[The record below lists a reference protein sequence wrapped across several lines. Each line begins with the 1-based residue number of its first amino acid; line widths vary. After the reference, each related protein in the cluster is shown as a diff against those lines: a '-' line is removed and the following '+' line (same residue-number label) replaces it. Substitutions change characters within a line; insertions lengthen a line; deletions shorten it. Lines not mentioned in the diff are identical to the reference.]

1 AAFAHADLPFE
12 RLVELLNPP
21 RSTAHAP
28 LTQVMLAFQNAGPAA
43 LELPSLTTERV
54 DAGLEQA
61 KFDLTLMLDESED
74 AGIAGHL
81 VYATDLFDE
90 PTARAF
96 TGRYRRLLDAV
107 VREPSVTVGEID
119 VLDGADRALV
129 PGHGPQGEPPELL
142 PDLLTTAAGID
153 PSAPA
158 LSCDD
163 RELSYRELDER
174 SNRLARNLIGLGVGP
189 ESRVVLAL
197 GRSMDL
203 WVAVWAVAKSG
214 AAFVPLDPG
223 TPPDRMTYLLG
234 DSHASV
240 GITVSEHRTSL
251 PDGVPWIVLDENG
264 FTHTLRRR
272 SAAPVGQS
280 DRTAPLRVDN
290 PAYMIYTSGST
301 GTPKGVVVTHR
312 GLGNFAAEQRDRYT
326 LTADSRV
333 LQVAKPSFDAMMLE
347 LLMVAAAG
355 GLLIVSPP
363 GVFAGE
369 ELASL
374 VTDRNVTHAFLTPG
388 VLSTLSPHRL
398 GSLKVLVAGGEA
410 VPAEVVDRWAPGRRL
425 YNGYGPTE
433 TVIMAAIS
441 TPMSPGNRVT
451 IGGPIRG
458 MDAVILDT
466 RLHPVPIGVEGELYL
481 AGI

>member
-1 AAFAHADLPFE
+1 
-12 RLVELLNPP
+12 
-21 RSTAHAP
+21 
-28 LTQVMLAFQNAGPAA
+28 
-43 LELPSLTTERV
+43 
-54 DAGLEQA
+54 
-61 KFDLTLMLDESED
+61 
-74 AGIAGHL
+74 
-81 VYATDLFDE
+81 
-90 PTARAF
+90 
-96 TGRYRRLLDAV
+96 
-107 VREPSVTVGEID
+107 
-119 VLDGADRALV
+119 
-129 PGHGPQGEPPELL
+129 
-142 PDLLTTAAGID
+142 
-153 PSAPA
+153 
-158 LSCDD
+158 
-163 RELSYRELDER
+163 
-174 SNRLARNLIGLGVGP
+174 
-189 ESRVVLAL
+189 LAL
-197 GRSMDL
+197 GRSIDL

-240 GITVSEHRTSL
+240 GMTVSEHRTTL
-251 PDGVPWIVLDENG
+251 PNGVPWIFLDDND
-264 FTHTLRRR
+264 FAHTLRRR
-272 SAAPVGQS
+272 SAAPVGQNG
-280 DRTAPLRVDN
+280 RIAPLRVDN

-333 LQVAKPSFDAMMLE
+333 LQVAMPSFDAMMLE
-347 LLMVAAAG
+347 LLMVAASG

-363 GVFAGE
+363 GVFAGD
-369 ELASL
+369 ELSAL

-410 VPAEVVDRWAPGRRL
+410 VPADVVDRWAPGRRL

-433 TVIMAAIS
+433 TAIMAAIS
-441 TPMSPGNRVT
+441 TPLSSGSRVT

-458 MDAVILDT
+458 MDAVVLDT

-481 AGI
+481 SGIQLARGYHNRTPLTAARFIANPYGTTGQRLYRTGDLARWTPTGELEFLGRTDFQIKIRGLRIELGEIETVLATHPTIHTAIATSITGPSGNPHIAAYLTPTTTEPIDTATITAHAARHLPNYMVPTTITILDELPLTPNGKIDRNALPQPTLHPTTEHHPPHTPTEHTITEIFTHTLGINHL